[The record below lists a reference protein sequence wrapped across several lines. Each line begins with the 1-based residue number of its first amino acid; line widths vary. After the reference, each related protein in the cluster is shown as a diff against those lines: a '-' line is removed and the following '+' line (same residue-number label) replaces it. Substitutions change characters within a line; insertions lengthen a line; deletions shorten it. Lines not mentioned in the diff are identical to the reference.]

1 MGTNE
6 EEDTKTELNEE
17 SKTAGANV
25 EPENVAGNQPEED
38 TKGSNPESLG
48 KKTKESDKRGAEAEM
63 KKKEV
68 SPPMEAVVDK
78 ELLQVLYQPSNL
90 TSIFKFTFLLANFRS
105 LKQAFRFFDR
115 NLVGYIRVNLMVLWI
130 FFFGCI
136 SILTQT
142 HTRKGKEEKI
152 TVFHIKLTFRILCS
166 YQVEDM
172 RMVIHNMGKFLSHRD
187 VKVRRKIKANLIVT

>member
-130 FFFGCI
+130 FFLVVSQFSHRHI
-136 SILTQT
+136 Q
-142 HTRKGKEEKI
+142 GKERKKKLQFFTSNLHSGFCVLIRLKI
-152 TVFHIKLTFRILCS
+152 
-166 YQVEDM
+166 
-172 RMVIHNMGKFLSHRD
+172 
-187 VKVRRKIKANLIVT
+187 